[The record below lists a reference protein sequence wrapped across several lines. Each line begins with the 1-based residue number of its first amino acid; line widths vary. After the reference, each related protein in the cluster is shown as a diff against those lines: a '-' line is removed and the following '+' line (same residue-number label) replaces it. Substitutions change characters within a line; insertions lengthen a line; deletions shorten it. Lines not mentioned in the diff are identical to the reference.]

1 MDMFPLLQN
10 EGDEDKEQEITHI
23 VTEHLSLLEETI
35 ARYFPSLNVEKY
47 DWIRSPFSTG
57 NTANFQFSL
66 NQEEEF
72 ISLSSDRTLKIKFS
86 EVNVQEFWILVQEE
100 YPLLAKK
107 AISILIQFSTSYLCE
122 FGFSSLTNIKNKKR
136 ERLLNLE
143 QEMRVA
149 LSHIRPDIEQICKRH
164 QAQVSH

>member
-10 EGDEDKEQEITHI
+10 EGDEDKEQEIRHI
-23 VTEHLSLLEETI
+23 VTEHLSLLEEII
-35 ARYFPSLNVEKY
+35 ARYFPSLNEKNMT
-47 DWIRSPFSTG
+47 FSTG

-66 NQEEEF
+66 NQEGEF
-72 ISLSSDRTLKIKFS
+72 ISLSSDRTLKITLKIKFS

-122 FGFSSLTNIKNKKR
+122 FGFSSLTIIKNKKR

-143 QEMRVA
+143 QETRVA